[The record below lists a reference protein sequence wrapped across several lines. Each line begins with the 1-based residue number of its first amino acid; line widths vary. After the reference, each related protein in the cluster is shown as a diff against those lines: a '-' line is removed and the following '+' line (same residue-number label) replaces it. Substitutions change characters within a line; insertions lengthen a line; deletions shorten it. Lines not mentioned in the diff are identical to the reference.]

1 MNIFYLNKDPVEA
14 ARAHLDKHVVKMIL
28 EYAQLL
34 STAHRIIDGKE
45 IIEQKY
51 VNGSL
56 PARYRKKR
64 VWRLEDERDSLL
76 YSATHVN
83 HPSAVWARASSCN
96 YEWLYRLFCATCD
109 EYTHRY
115 GKIHVTD
122 TKLRDV
128 LKHHPKHIGK
138 SVYGWLGPTP
148 AMPDECKVANDALAS
163 YKRYYIDKKADM
175 AKWTNREPP
184 DWFIEG
190 LKEKDAYLQFSVQEL
205 RSQFRRDPKNGSKG
219 HSSKQR
225 VSIV

>member
-1 MNIFYLNKDPVEA
+1 MNIFYLSNDPVEA
-14 ARAHLDKHVVKMIL
+14 AQAHLDKHVVKMIL

-34 STAHRIIDGKE
+34 STAHRIIDGSE
-45 IIEQKY
+45 R
-51 VNGSL
+51 VVLSNSG
-56 PARYRKKR
+56 RKKK
-64 VWRLEDERDSLL
+64 VWELNDQRNELL
-76 YSATHVN
+76 YSATHIN
-83 HPSAVWARASSCN
+83 HPSAIWARSSSCN

-122 TKLRDV
+122 TKLRNV
-128 LKHHPKHIGK
+128 LKQHPKHIGK

-219 HSSKQR
+219 RSSKQR
-225 VSIV
+225 MSIV

>member
-1 MNIFYLNKDPVEA
+1 MNIFYLSNDPVEA
-14 ARAHLDKHVVKMIL
+14 AQAHLDKHVVKMIL

-34 STAHRIIDGKE
+34 STAHRIIDGSERVVLSNK
-45 IIEQKY
+45 
-51 VNGSL
+51 
-56 PARYRKKR
+56 RKKS
-64 VWRLEDERDSLL
+64 VWKLNDQRDELL
-76 YSATHVN
+76 YSATHIN

-122 TKLRDV
+122 TKLRNV
-128 LKHHPKHIGK
+128 LKQHPKHIGK

-205 RSQFRRDPKNGSKG
+205 RSQFRRDPKNGSTR
-219 HSSKQR
+219 HSTKQR
-225 VSIV
+225 VSIM